1 MYVFWKRTRRP
12 AAPQLHPQRLGQN
25 KGNSRAEAR
34 RSELRKRNN
43 YLSTRSSR
51 AGEGSIRTE
60 LGWTDSMIHSLLQ
73 NPDSPNARRDKFTG
87 GYTYG
92 LYRRDRVLAVAQSTE
107 GKAAK
112 RRWDET
118 LHGDRPNP
126 GWTTRLGDIGGPL
139 CITAVAAG
147 KILEL
152 LGYRSKR
159 HVTDAAFSAGCGVR
173 RWDGFAMHDDWHL
186 DRVVCAIRFSAR
198 DPGKPEV
205 ADALAAAV
213 ASRQARAR
221 VAAKRRLQEE
231 AEIKRRQEEQALV
244 SVLQVELQM
253 LRSSDPG
260 MTLLTA
266 VEYITPDPAR
276 RIALYR
282 GCHAEDYSIGAA
294 KDLALLE
301 RRAQAEGFQV

>member
-1 MYVFWKRTRRP
+1 MKMMT
-12 AAPQLHPQRLGQN
+12 
-25 KGNSRAEAR
+25 EDD
-34 RSELRKRNN
+34 
-43 YLSTRSSR
+43 
-51 AGEGSIRTE
+51 IRTE
-60 LGWTDSMIHSLLQ
+60 LGWTDSMILSLLQ

-87 GYTYG
+87 GYSYG
-92 LYRRDRVLAVAQSTE
+92 LYHRDRVLAVAQSTE

-126 GWTTRLGDIGGPL
+126 GWTTRMGDIGGPL

-186 DRVVCAIRFSAR
+186 ERAVAAIRSAAQ
-198 DPGKPEV
+198 DPGNPEV
-205 ADALAAAV
+205 ADALAAAI

-221 VAAKRRLQEE
+221 VAARKRKQEE
-231 AEIKRRQEEQALV
+231 TEAARQREEEAAV
-244 SVLQVELQM
+244 SGLQVELRT
-253 LRSSDPG
+253 LCATGPA
-260 MTLLTA
+260 MTLLTT
-266 VEYITPDPAR
+266 VEYVTPDPGLR
-276 RIALYR
+276 LSLYR
-282 GCHAEDYSIGAA
+282 RCCADDQSTRGMGEDDARLSKIASSVA
-294 KDLALLE
+294 KDLA
-301 RRAQAEGFQV
+301 